1 MGAVT
6 IDTII
11 KIGTRVESRGM
22 YGYITGALVGEP
34 TLYTITFDDGYI
46 NNYYRYEFNVVE
58 G

>member
-1 MGAVT
+1 MT
-6 IDTII
+6 NTII